1 MKGDV
6 ILLFLALWPMAGAF
20 LGYLIGRR
28 SKKAR
33 DYFADFVAILEF
45 AIIAVLFVRVAGGA
59 NATLQEA
66 AADAAAQ
73 VLALIQSEK

>member
-59 NATLQEA
+59 VYSFRL
-66 AADAAAQ
+66 DD
-73 VLALIQSEK
+73 VCGRGL